1 MFFFFLLVSPLY
13 KDFIRKT
20 IGQPTGEELDEKKM
34 VKERKAETGSAGFGF
49 DRFDPRV
56 DLTKEGCPL
65 GALETPDH
73 LSTTGL

>member
-1 MFFFFLLVSPLY
+1 
-13 KDFIRKT
+13 
-20 IGQPTGEELDEKKM
+20 M